1 MPGKRDLAGKRDLIA
16 FRPFPPDP
24 VTVPDF
30 DGLIVRAVLQRAQQ
44 AGVMVSITSQ
54 PAPIEQLLESGRW
67 QVAAQHPP
75 AGAERYRGDSVV
87 VDLRRDD
94 GEAGDREPRTPPP
107 RVARGRERGDVAPPD
122 TAIGQGQSVIQ
133 PDPR

>member
-1 MPGKRDLAGKRDLIA
+1 MPGRRDLAGKRDLTA

-24 VTVPDF
+24 ISVPDF
-30 DGLIVRAVLQRAQQ
+30 DGMIVRAVLQRAQQ
-44 AGVMVSITSQ
+44 AGVVVSINDL

-75 AGAERYRGDSVV
+75 AGAERYRGDGVV
-87 VDLRRDD
+87 LDLRRDD
-94 GEAGDREPRTPPP
+94 GESGDREPRTPPP
-107 RVARGRERGDVAPPD
+107 RAARGRGRGQIPPPD
-122 TAIGQGQSVIQ
+122 TAIGQQQSVIQ